1 MHVGSCNVGRG
12 TARRVAEQSKLAE
25 QNDKDKKA
33 KKAHRSETP
42 KPNKDEFVNI
52 AVNNV
57 VPVADNAVPAQNTV
71 STPVLN
77 KLV

>member
-12 TARRVAEQSKLAE
+12 TARRVAEQSRLTE

-42 KPNKDEFVNI
+42 KLNKDEFVNKTL
-52 AVNNV
+52 NNV
-57 VPVADNAVPAQNTV
+57 VPAPENAIPATNTAN
-71 STPVLN
+71 TPVLN